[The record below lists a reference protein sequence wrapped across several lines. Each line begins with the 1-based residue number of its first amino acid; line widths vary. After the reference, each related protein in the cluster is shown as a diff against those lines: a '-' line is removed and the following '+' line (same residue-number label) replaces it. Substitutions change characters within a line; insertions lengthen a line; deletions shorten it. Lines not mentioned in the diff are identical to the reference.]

1 MTHNE
6 AVSMVEQMKRPF
18 VEKRRLL
25 LIVDV
30 ENEEAAEQIIKW
42 MYSEIDKPMS
52 AKLLE
57 VSWDKAVVSAK
68 LVDAISQ
75 LRSALIECI

>member
-6 AVSMVEQMKRPF
+6 AVSMVEQMKQLF

-30 ENEEAAEQIIKW
+30 ENEEAAEQIIRW
-42 MYSEIDKPMS
+42 MYAEIDKPMS

-75 LRSALIECI
+75 LRSALLECT